1 MAGHVQMCFADPVTS
16 LPQVKA
22 GTVRCLGVG
31 SRGRYKLTPDIP
43 TLIEQGIPDFELM
56 TWTGVLMPAGVPPA
70 IMALL
75 REAIVKII
83 SEPAYVERQAAS
95 GAEIAPCTPEEMRR
109 IQVAEIELYRDMMKI
124 AGIEPE

>member
-1 MAGHVQMCFADPVTS
+1 MLDVLRRSGHA

-31 SRGRYKLTPDIP
+31 NRGRYKLTPDIP

-56 TWTGVLMPAGVPPA
+56 TWTGVMLPAGVRRD
-70 IMALL
+70 LTTL
-75 REAIVKII
+75 REAIVKTI
-83 SEPAYVERQAAS
+83 SEPAYVERQAQGGS
-95 GAEIAPCTPEEMRR
+95 EIKPTTPEEMRR
-109 IQVAEIELYRDMMKI
+109 IQVAEIELYREMMKI